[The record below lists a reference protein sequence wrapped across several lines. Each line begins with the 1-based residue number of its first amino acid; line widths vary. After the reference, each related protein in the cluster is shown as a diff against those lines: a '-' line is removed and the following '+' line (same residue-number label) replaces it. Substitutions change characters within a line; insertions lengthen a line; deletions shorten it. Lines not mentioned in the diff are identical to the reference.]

1 MALIER
7 INSKAETE
15 EVKPVEKPAES
26 PYLQRLLRR
35 VENRE
40 LLEIAKAETLEVVK
54 SIKLDLRLINHIL
67 KCKNCMFEAIL
78 DVERYGGSK
87 GGITSLDLNNN
98 DFLEVYADDEDE
110 LTEDFESPLEPELL
124 KLFKQIPKAEN
135 YRIGNY
141 WLMLKGETNFETE
154 KFIRDRL
161 EWHRKI
167 LLYQLRKAREYYR
180 ILLKWD
186 VDGDPPLPYYRII

>member
-1 MALIER
+1 MALLER
-7 INSKAETE
+7 ISSRAEAE
-15 EVKPVEKPAES
+15 EVKPTEKPAES

-40 LLEIAKAETLEVVK
+40 LLEEAKASTLEVIE
-54 SIKLDLRLINHIL
+54 SIKMDLRFINHVL
-67 KCKNCMFEAIL
+67 KCQNCMAECVL
-78 DVERYGGSK
+78 DVERYGGVNI
-87 GGITSLDLNNN
+87 GLTSLNLNDN
-98 DFLEVYADDEDE
+98 DVLEMYADGEK
-110 LTEDFESPLEPELL
+110 LAEDFGPSEPELL
-124 KLFKQIPKAEN
+124 NLFKQMPKAEN

-167 LLYQLRKAREYYR
+167 LLYELRKAREHYR

-186 VDGDPPLPYYRII
+186 LDGDPPLPYYRII